1 MRPGERVIVWRPLEV
16 SMQTS
21 RVAALARGLAI
32 LAALLFVGGP
42 LAIQTGALLPFVGF
56 RGFMLGGLLGVVA
69 LLLGLLGLFLTR
81 PAAGGGGRGA
91 ALTAVGLGGAM
102 LGVILATAGPTAGVP
117 PINDITTNLENPPAF
132 DRIQALEANRGRN
145 MAYPPDFAPQ
155 QRDGYPD
162 LAPIAIADDP
172 PDRVLDRA
180 AQAALDFGWEIV
192 GRNDK
197 AGTLEVSETSRI
209 FRFVDDVVVRVEP
222 SRGGSIVDI
231 RSKSR
236 DGRSDLG
243 ANAARIRRLAE
254 AIAR

>member
-1 MRPGERVIVWRPLEV
+1 V
-16 SMQTS
+16 QTS

-42 LAIQTGALLPFVGF
+42 LAIQIGALSPYVGF
-56 RGFMLGGLLGVVA
+56 RGFLLGGLLGITA

-91 ALTAVGLGGAM
+91 ALTAVGIGAAV
-102 LGVILATAGPTAGVP
+102 LAVILATAGPTASLP
-117 PINDITTNLENPPAF
+117 PINDITTNLANPPAF
-132 DRIQALEANRGRN
+132 DRILALDANQGRD
-145 MAYPPDFAPQ
+145 MAYPAAFVEPH
-155 QRDGYPD
+155 RNGYPD
-162 LAPIAIADDP
+162 LAPIAIAGDP
-172 PDRVLDRA
+172 PSRVLDRA

-192 GRNDK
+192 GRNDD
-197 AGTLEVSETSRI
+197 AGILEVSATSRV
-209 FRFVDDVVVRVEP
+209 FRFVDDVVVRAEP
-222 SRGGSIVDI
+222 SRDGTIVDI